1 MASVQGVQ
9 SNMQEYF
16 DRFAILLSGLCAIH
30 CIALPIIASV
40 IPLLTATVHHDGNE
54 IHEFWFHQFILMF
67 ILPVSIAALI
77 FGYRSH
83 KKILPVIVAGIGLIV
98 LAFIA
103 LFAEQLLI
111 DNVIPHEGETLLTIT
126 GGVIHAAGHILNL
139 QATRK
144 KHSPCTT

>member
-1 MASVQGVQ
+1 
-9 SNMQEYF
+9 MQERF
-16 DRFAILLSGLCAIH
+16 DRFAIMLSGLCAIH

-40 IPLLTATVHHDGNE
+40 IPLLTATVHHGNE
-54 IHEFWFHQFILMF
+54 VHEFWFHQFILLF
-67 ILPVSIAALI
+67 ILPVSIIALAT
-77 FGYRSH
+77 GYRSH
-83 KKILPVIVAGIGLIV
+83 RRVLPLVIASIGMAI

-126 GGVIHAAGHILNL
+126 GGLIHAAGHILNL

-144 KHSPCTT
+144 KHTPCAT